1 MQIILIHYYYM
12 QDNNSGIA
20 KTVKFLGLN
29 VILPI
34 AISTVTLIIQYHT
47 GFFDPTKGSPLNPVT
62 LFLITFF
69 FINFLVSLNRLKTV
83 WFNSHKYFREDFSL
97 ASLGVTTWIVSIV
110 IMCVMTRI
118 MPWHICLGFF
128 QVFSNQKVSL
138 PPASIEGYLLLLLF
152 GTLIFILISQTY
164 RGWKGQKSTQQYE
177 SEQRS
182 EISNFFVE
190 GLAEL
195 SRKIKQTYPLV
206 PYSEIDPNRL
216 ASPLESVTDSLSW
229 EEQARELL
237 RLSSSSY
244 AFDHNSW
251 HDRQECWVGENVNT
265 NELIFLYPVQS
276 SLDNQSLNNYRQY
289 ARQIAQNK
297 QKEVGEIVVA
307 FQSQASFLATPE
319 CSDICFKTQ
328 DSFLD
333 NLVNFT
339 DYKNEI
345 RKRVMVSKLPESELT
360 LNQVYTPSEFLQED
374 SSKEIKL
381 SNYVENYLKEWLQES
396 SRKQIAL
403 LGGYGQGKSS
413 TTLILTYQLLFEN
426 PQKNTR
432 IPLLI
437 ELRGMSPRN
446 LTPLTL
452 LGAWASPYRIDP
464 QALMRLLIA
473 GRLLLIFEGFDEMA
487 LIGNMEARRKHFE
500 TLWKFCYPQNKI
512 LITGRPNF
520 FLDDQEMKKAL
531 GIDKPIGENPYCEAI
546 RIAPFS
552 VEQIGKSLREQPR
565 IQSQIVDLAK
575 KNTRF
580 RDLVSRP
587 SLLHVV
593 SVLWEKENFA
603 NQVARLNSAYF
614 MERFVNGSYRRQGL
628 KNQDSQEFMALN
640 SSERSYFMS
649 GIACYMAA
657 NKLNNQI
664 PSEKLNQVI
673 EELIDCIPDSVSTV
687 SSIGGEE
694 TRPLKIRIQNQEPK
708 EAVEHI
714 KTDTRT
720 CGLLVD
726 DPATPGTFKFG
737 HKSFMEYLFAATMA
751 EYINN
756 TKSEKARAILKATDA
771 SLTDLLDLP
780 VSIEFLSELIGV
792 NHNLEING
800 SSSSE
805 TSSQLKSERIFAKK
819 LLNVIRFGH
828 KKQILINLMYDFI
841 LFDQIYFNSANF
853 IEKSHKYS
861 FSKRL
866 LIRSSSPV
874 IYVYFFS
881 IFIFFVLRFSTSKY
895 SGYFLS
901 STITIA
907 ITTMFYITF
916 MRSYFE
922 ILFKRVLQNKNSN
935 NMLWNYLCKM
945 IGIKDIVLHKV
956 AGTAFLPW
964 AKNQPFIYFLSEEQI
979 QKLNQSSE

>member
-1 MQIILIHYYYM
+1 M
-12 QDNNSGIA
+12 QDNKSRTTKI
-20 KTVKFLGLN
+20 VKFLGLN
-29 VILPI
+29 IILPI

-47 GFFDPTKGSPLNPVT
+47 GFFDPTKGSPLNPFT
-62 LFLITFF
+62 LFLIIFF

-83 WFNSHKYFREDFSL
+83 WFNSHKYFREDFSF
-97 ASLGVTTWIVSIV
+97 AAFWVVTWMMGIIA
-110 IMCVMTRI
+110 MCMITRI
-118 MPWHICLGFF
+118 MLWHICLGFF
-128 QVFSNQKVSL
+128 QVFSNKKVSL

-182 EISNFFVE
+182 ETSNFFVE

-195 SRKIKQTYPLV
+195 SRKIKQASPLV

-229 EEQARELL
+229 QEQARELL

-244 AFDHNSW
+244 SFDHNSL
-251 HDRQECWVGENVNT
+251 HDRQECWIGENINT

-276 SLDNQSLNNYRQY
+276 SLDEQSLDNCRKY
-289 ARQIAQNK
+289 ARQIVQNK
-297 QKEVGEIVVA
+297 QKQIGEIVIA
-307 FQSQASFLATPE
+307 FQSQASALATPT
-319 CSDICFKTQ
+319 CSDIRFETQ

-360 LNQVYTPSEFLQED
+360 LNQVYTPPEREVLLSDYLQDWFQE
-374 SSKEIKL
+374 SSR
-381 SNYVENYLKEWLQES
+381 YVENYLKEWLQEP

-413 TTLILTYQLLFEN
+413 TALMLSYQLLFEN
-426 PQKNTR
+426 PQTSTR

-446 LTPLTL
+446 LTPLAL

-531 GIDKPIGENPYCEAI
+531 GIDKPIGDNPYCEAI
-546 RIAPFS
+546 RLAPFS
-552 VEQIGKSLREQPR
+552 VEQIHKSLREQPL

-575 KNTRF
+575 NDTRF
-580 RDLVSRP
+580 CDLISRP

-603 NQVARLNSAYF
+603 NQVARLNSAYV
-614 MERFVNGSYRRQGL
+614 MERFVNSSYRRQGL

-649 GIACYMAA
+649 GIACYIAA

-687 SSIGGEE
+687 SSIAGEE
-694 TRPLKIRIQNQEPK
+694 TRPLKLRIKNQEPK

-726 DPATPGTFKFG
+726 DPATHGTFKFG
-737 HKSFMEYLFAATMA
+737 HKSFMEYLFAATIA

-792 NHNLEING
+792 NHNLETSG
-800 SSSSE
+800 SLVVK
-805 TSSQLKSERIFAKK
+805 TSNQLKSERIFAKK

-828 KKQILINLMYDFI
+828 KEKAFIHFMYDFI
-841 LFDQIYFNSANF
+841 LFNQSYHYSANF
-853 IEKSHKYS
+853 IDKNSQYIYIK
-861 FSKRL
+861 KK
-866 LIRSSSPV
+866 LIRLITPV
-874 IYVYFFS
+874 AFFS
-881 IFIFFVLRFSTSKY
+881 SLFLLLALLFSLLFSLTFS
-895 SGYFLS
+895 YFLVLFLFFISLLS
-901 STITIA
+901 SLL
-907 ITTMFYITF
+907 
-916 MRSYFE
+916 FE
-922 ILFKRVLQNKNSN
+922 LERHLE
-935 NMLWNYLCKM
+935 LWNYLCKM

-956 AGTAFLPW
+956 AGTTFIPW
-964 AKNQPFIYFLSEEQI
+964 TKNQPFIYFLSKTQI
-979 QKLNQSSE
+979 QKLDQSSE

>member
-1 MQIILIHYYYM
+1 M
-12 QDNNSGIA
+12 QDNKSRTTKI
-20 KTVKFLGLN
+20 VKFLGLN
-29 VILPI
+29 IILPI

-47 GFFDPTKGSPLNPVT
+47 GFFDPTKGSPLNPFT
-62 LFLITFF
+62 LFLIIFF

-83 WFNSHKYFREDFSL
+83 WFNSHKYFREDFSF
-97 ASLGVTTWIVSIV
+97 AAFWVVTWMMGIIA
-110 IMCVMTRI
+110 MCMITRI
-118 MPWHICLGFF
+118 MLWHICLGFF
-128 QVFSNQKVSL
+128 QVFSNKKVSL

-182 EISNFFVE
+182 ETSNFFVE

-195 SRKIKQTYPLV
+195 SRKIKQASPLV

-229 EEQARELL
+229 QEQARELL

-244 AFDHNSW
+244 SFDHNSW
-251 HDRQECWVGENVNT
+251 HDRQECWIGENINT

-276 SLDNQSLNNYRQY
+276 SLDEQSLDNCRKY
-289 ARQIAQNK
+289 ARQIVQNK
-297 QKEVGEIVVA
+297 QKQIGEIVIA
-307 FQSQASFLATPE
+307 FQSQASALATPT
-319 CSDICFKTQ
+319 CSDIRFETQ

-360 LNQVYTPSEFLQED
+360 LNQVYTPPEREVLLSDYLQDWFQE
-374 SSKEIKL
+374 SSR
-381 SNYVENYLKEWLQES
+381 YVENYLKEWLQEP

-413 TTLILTYQLLFEN
+413 TALMLSYQLLFEN
-426 PQKNTR
+426 PQTSTR

-446 LTPLTL
+446 LTPLAL

-531 GIDKPIGENPYCEAI
+531 GIDKPIGDNPYCEAI
-546 RIAPFS
+546 RLAPFS
-552 VEQIGKSLREQPR
+552 VEQIHKSLREQPL

-575 KNTRF
+575 NDTRF
-580 RDLVSRP
+580 CDLISRP

-603 NQVARLNSAYF
+603 NQVARLNSAYV
-614 MERFVNGSYRRQGL
+614 MERFVNSSYRRQGL

-649 GIACYMAA
+649 GIACYIAA

-687 SSIGGEE
+687 SSIAGEE
-694 TRPLKIRIQNQEPK
+694 TRPLKLRIKNQEPK

-726 DPATPGTFKFG
+726 DPATHGTFKFG
-737 HKSFMEYLFAATMA
+737 HKSFMEYLFAATIA

-792 NHNLEING
+792 NHNLETSG
-800 SSSSE
+800 SLVVK
-805 TSSQLKSERIFAKK
+805 TSNQLKSERIFAKK

-828 KKQILINLMYDFI
+828 KEKAFIHFMYDFI
-841 LFDQIYFNSANF
+841 LFNQSYHYSANF
-853 IEKSHKYS
+853 IDKNSQYIYIK
-861 FSKRL
+861 KK
-866 LIRSSSPV
+866 LIRLITPV
-874 IYVYFFS
+874 AFFS
-881 IFIFFVLRFSTSKY
+881 SLFLLLALLFSLLFSLTFS
-895 SGYFLS
+895 YFLVLFLFFISLLS
-901 STITIA
+901 SLL
-907 ITTMFYITF
+907 
-916 MRSYFE
+916 FE
-922 ILFKRVLQNKNSN
+922 LERHLE
-935 NMLWNYLCKM
+935 LWNYLCKM

-956 AGTAFLPW
+956 AGTTFIPW
-964 AKNQPFIYFLSEEQI
+964 TKNQPFIYFLSKTQI
-979 QKLNQSSE
+979 QKLDQSSE

>member
-1 MQIILIHYYYM
+1 M
-12 QDNNSGIA
+12 QDNKSGIA

-47 GFFDPTKGSPLNPVT
+47 GFFDPTKGSPLNPIT

-69 FINFLVSLNRLKTV
+69 FINFIVSLNRLKTV

-97 ASLGVTTWIVSIV
+97 ASLSVTIWIVSIV

-128 QVFSNQKVSL
+128 QVFFNQKVSL
-138 PPASIEGYLLLLLF
+138 PPASIEGYFLLLLF
-152 GTLIFILISQTY
+152 GTLILMLISQIH
-164 RGWKGQKSTQQYE
+164 RGWKGQKSTQQYK
-177 SEQRS
+177 SEQHS
-182 EISNFFVE
+182 EISNFFAE

-195 SRKIKQTYPLV
+195 SRKIKQDSPLI
-206 PYSEIDPNRL
+206 PYSSEIDPNRL

-229 EEQARELL
+229 KDQARELL

-244 AFDHNSW
+244 AFDDNSW
-251 HDRQECWVGENVNT
+251 HDRQKCWVGENVNT
-265 NELIFLYPVQS
+265 SKLVFLYPVQS
-276 SLDNQSLNNYRQY
+276 SLDEQSLDNCRQY

-307 FQSQASFLATPE
+307 FQSEASALATPE
-319 CSDICFKTQ
+319 CSSICFKTQ
-328 DSFLD
+328 DNFLA
-333 NLVNFT
+333 NLVDFT

-345 RKRVMVSKLPESELT
+345 RKRVMVSTLPESELT
-360 LNQVYTPSEFLQED
+360 LNQVYTPSKLLQED
-374 SSKEIKL
+374 SSTEVGS
-381 SNYVENYLKEWLQES
+381 SNYVEDYLKEWLRES

-413 TTLILTYQLLFEN
+413 TALMLSYQFLFEN
-426 PQKNTR
+426 DQTLTR
-432 IPLLI
+432 IPILI

-446 LTPLTL
+446 LTTL
-452 LGAWASPYRIDP
+452 AFLGAWASRYRIEP

-531 GIDKPIGENPYCEAI
+531 GIDKPIGDNPYCEAI
-546 RIAPFS
+546 RLAPFS
-552 VEQIGKSLREQPR
+552 VEQIGESLREQPQ

-603 NQVARLNSAYF
+603 NQVARLNSAYV
-614 MERFVNGSYRRQGL
+614 MESFVNSSYRRQGL
-628 KNQDSQEFMALN
+628 KNQDSQEESKEFMALN
-640 SSERSYFMS
+640 SSERSYFMN

-664 PSEKLNQVI
+664 PGEKLNQVI

-687 SSIGGEE
+687 SSIAGEE

-737 HKSFMEYLFAATMA
+737 HKSFMEYLFAATIA
-751 EYINN
+751 EYIND

-771 SLTDLLDLP
+771 SLTDLLDLT

-792 NHNLEING
+792 NHNLEINE
-800 SSSSE
+800 SSTVE
-805 TSSQLKSERIFAKK
+805 NSSQLKSERIFAKK

-853 IEKSHKYS
+853 IEKSHEYS

-866 LIRSSSPV
+866 LIRLSSP
-874 IYVYFFS
+874 IIFFCSFS
-881 IFIFFVLRFSTSKY
+881 IFIFLVLSFSTLKD

-901 STITIA
+901 STITTA
-907 ITTMFYITF
+907 ITTAIMTMFYITF
-916 MRSYFE
+916 VRSYFE

-945 IGIKDIVLHKV
+945 IGIKDIVLHKI
-956 AGTAFLPW
+956 AGTSFLPW

>member
-1 MQIILIHYYYM
+1 M
-12 QDNNSGIA
+12 QDNNSGTT
-20 KTVKFLGLN
+20 KLVKFLGLEIGLN
-29 VILPI
+29 DIIVTIVIGVVIL
-34 AISTVTLIIQYHT
+34 IIEYHT
-47 GFFDPTKGSPLNPVT
+47 GFFAQTKGSPLNPIT

-69 FINFLVSLNRLKTV
+69 FINFLISLNRLKTV
-83 WFNSHKYFREDFSL
+83 WFNSDKYFREDFSF
-97 ASLGVTTWIVSIV
+97 AAFWVVTWMMGIIA
-110 IMCVMTRI
+110 MCMITRI
-118 MPWHICLGFF
+118 MLWHICLGFF
-128 QVFSNQKVSL
+128 QIFSNKKVSL

-164 RGWKGQKSTQQYE
+164 QGWKGQKSTQQYE

-195 SRKIKQTYPLV
+195 SRKIKQAAPLV

-251 HDRQECWVGENVNT
+251 HDRQQCWVGENVNT
-265 NELIFLYPVQS
+265 NELVFLYPVQS
-276 SLDNQSLNNYRQY
+276 FLDNQSLDNCRKY

-297 QKEVGEIVVA
+297 QKKVGEIVVA
-307 FQSQASFLATPE
+307 FQSQASALVTPIFSGIRFE
-319 CSDICFKTQ
+319 TQ

-360 LNQVYTPSEFLQED
+360 LNQVYTPPETRLL
-374 SSKEIKL
+374 L
-381 SNYVENYLKEWLQES
+381 SNYSQDWFQESSRYVENYLKDWLQES

-413 TTLILTYQLLFEN
+413 TALMLSYQLLFEN
-426 PQKNTR
+426 LQISTR

-446 LTPLTL
+446 LTPLAL

-531 GIDKPIGENPYCEAI
+531 GIDKPIGDNPYCEAI
-546 RIAPFS
+546 RLAPFS
-552 VEQIGKSLREQPR
+552 VEQIQESLREQPQ

-603 NQVARLNSAYF
+603 NQVARLNSAYV
-614 MERFVNGSYRRQGL
+614 MERFVNSSYRRQGL

-640 SSERSYFMS
+640 SSERGYFMS

-664 PSEKLNQVI
+664 PGEKLNQVI
-673 EELIDCIPDSVSTV
+673 EELINCIPDSVSTV
-687 SSIGGEE
+687 SSRHLHN
-694 TRPLKIRIQNQEPK
+694 T
-708 EAVEHI
+708 I
-714 KTDTRT
+714 KSTKM
-720 CGLLVD
+720 LQS
-726 DPATPGTFKFG
+726 K
-737 HKSFMEYLFAATMA
+737 KS
-751 EYINN
+751 NRS
-756 TKSEKARAILKATDA
+756 KS
-771 SLTDLLDLP
+771 
-780 VSIEFLSELIGV
+780 
-792 NHNLEING
+792 
-800 SSSSE
+800 
-805 TSSQLKSERIFAKK
+805 
-819 LLNVIRFGH
+819 
-828 KKQILINLMYDFI
+828 
-841 LFDQIYFNSANF
+841 
-853 IEKSHKYS
+853 
-861 FSKRL
+861 
-866 LIRSSSPV
+866 
-874 IYVYFFS
+874 
-881 IFIFFVLRFSTSKY
+881 
-895 SGYFLS
+895 
-901 STITIA
+901 
-907 ITTMFYITF
+907 
-916 MRSYFE
+916 
-922 ILFKRVLQNKNSN
+922 
-935 NMLWNYLCKM
+935 
-945 IGIKDIVLHKV
+945 
-956 AGTAFLPW
+956 
-964 AKNQPFIYFLSEEQI
+964 
-979 QKLNQSSE
+979 